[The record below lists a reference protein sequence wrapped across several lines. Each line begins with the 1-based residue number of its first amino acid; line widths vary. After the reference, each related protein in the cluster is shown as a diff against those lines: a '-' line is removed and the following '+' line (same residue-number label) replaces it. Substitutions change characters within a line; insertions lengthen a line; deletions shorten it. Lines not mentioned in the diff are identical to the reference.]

1 MATGYW
7 LLAKNVNIA
16 DGRRRRIQ
24 LDCNTEQPEH
34 KERKASSP
42 QKWAVWLAVDGDLRF
57 LSHHDMMRAIERQC
71 VRARLPLRYS
81 QGFNPRPVLS
91 LVLPRPV
98 GVASREDLLA
108 ITLDAPLESAELL
121 ARLSATAPTGLSPHR
136 AAALGPGVKPLARSA
151 DLELPLTPA
160 QSDRVAPRVQALA
173 NQPAWPMRRVTG
185 DESLDDPH
193 AGKPIDLR
201 PLVRRLELADG
212 CLHLT
217 LAPLNQA
224 WARPAEVLRLLN
236 LDERADLARM
246 VRTRVDYGL
255 EDKDRL

>member
-1 MATGYW
+1 M
-7 LLAKNVNIA
+7 
-16 DGRRRRIQ
+16 
-24 LDCNTEQPEH
+24 
-34 KERKASSP
+34 P

-81 QGFNPRPVLS
+81 QGFNPRPALS

-108 ITLDAPLESAELL
+108 ITLDAPLEPVELL
-121 ARLSATAPTGLSPHR
+121 ARLAATSPTGLAPHR
-136 AAALGPGVKPLARSA
+136 AIVLGPGVKPLARSA
-151 DLELPLTPA
+151 DLELAMTPEQA
-160 QSDRVAPRVQALA
+160 NLVAPRVRALA
-173 NQPAWPMRRVTG
+173 DRPAWPTRRVTG

-201 PLVRRLELADG
+201 PLVRTLEMEHNRLL
-212 CLHLT
+212 LT
-217 LAPLNQA
+217 LAPINQA
-224 WARPAEVLRLLN
+224 WARPAEILRLLN

-255 EDKDRL
+255 